1 MNLSKEQ
8 IDVKAIRYNELL
20 HIIKEST
27 EEKARLELELKDE
40 FKARSEEEWA
50 SRLVGNEMEI
60 KRGKINKTASADDLR
75 AAVGELVDEKTLNSI
90 IKQKV
95 VEIKE
100 VPNERE
106 INKLLTEGGEVEKSR
121 HQGGSYDRKTHTI
134 PRGIM
139 GEIIGFRKTNRQ

>member
-8 IDVKAIRYNELL
+8 IDAKAIRYNELL

-27 EEKARLELELKDE
+27 EEKRRLELEIQNE
-40 FKARSEEEWA
+40 FKVRSEEEWA

-60 KRGKINKTASADDLR
+60 KRGKINKTRSADDLR
-75 AAVGELVDEKTLNSI
+75 AAVGELVDKKTLNSI

-100 VPNERE
+100 VPDERE
-106 INKLLTEGGEVEKSR
+106 INKLITEGGEVAKAIKSVR
-121 HQGGSYDRKTHTI
+121 VTLHGKITASR
-134 PRGIM
+134 R
-139 GEIIGFRKTNRQ
+139 EL

>member
-1 MNLSKEQ
+1 MDLSKEQ
-8 IDVKAIRYNELL
+8 IDAKAIRYNELL

-27 EEKARLELELKDE
+27 EEKRRLELEIQNE

-60 KRGKINKTASADDLR
+60 KRGKINKTTSADDLR
-75 AAVGELVDEKTLNSI
+75 AAVGELVDKKTLNSI

-100 VPNERE
+100 VPDERE
-106 INKLLTEGGEVEKSR
+106 INKLITEGGEVAKAIKSVR
-121 HQGGSYDRKTHTI
+121 VTLHGKITASR
-134 PRGIM
+134 R
-139 GEIIGFRKTNRQ
+139 EL

>member
-1 MNLSKEQ
+1 MRRLTMNLSKEQ

-20 HIIKEST
+20 HIIKEAT
-27 EEKARLELELKDE
+27 EEKARLELELQDE

-50 SRLVGNEMEI
+50 SRLVGDKMEI
-60 KRGKINKTASADDLR
+60 KRGKINKTRSVDDLR
-75 AAVGELVDEKTLNSI
+75 AAVGELVDKKTLDSI

-106 INKLLTEGGEVEKSR
+106 INKLLTEGGEVAKAIKSVR
-121 HQGGSYDRKTHTI
+121 LTLHGKITASR
-134 PRGIM
+134 R
-139 GEIIGFRKTNRQ
+139 EL

>member
-8 IDVKAIRYNELL
+8 IDAKAIRYNELL

-27 EEKARLELELKDE
+27 EEKRRLELEIQNE

-60 KRGKINKTASADDLR
+60 KRGKINKTTSADDLR
-75 AAVGELVDEKTLNSI
+75 AAVGELVDKKTLNSI
-90 IKQKV
+90 IRQKV

-100 VPNERE
+100 VPDERE
-106 INKLLTEGGEVEKSR
+106 INKLITEGGEVAKAIKSVR
-121 HQGGSYDRKTHTI
+121 VTLHGKITASR
-134 PRGIM
+134 R
-139 GEIIGFRKTNRQ
+139 EL

>member
-20 HIIKEST
+20 HIIKEAT
-27 EEKARLELELKDE
+27 EEKARLELELQDE

-50 SRLVGNEMEI
+50 SRLVGDKMEI
-60 KRGKINKTASADDLR
+60 KRGKINKTRSVDDLR
-75 AAVGELVDEKTLNSI
+75 AAVGELVDKKTLDSI

-106 INKLLTEGGEVEKSR
+106 INKLLTEGGEVAKAIKSVR
-121 HQGGSYDRKTHTI
+121 LTLHGKITASR
-134 PRGIM
+134 R
-139 GEIIGFRKTNRQ
+139 EL